1 MSAKLRAGTGV
12 SRDQDAFEAGREA
25 AAAALAGLAGEAPA
39 VFLVF
44 CTPRYE
50 LAALLRGV
58 RTVSGDT
65 LLVGSTGTGEMI
77 RGEYVGLGQGV
88 GVLALSAGPYR
99 FGAASAA
106 RVGPQLEE
114 VGKELARKSRAQA
127 GESPYAAV
135 LLIADQLFTDLQGLA
150 RGVYKVGGPRVS
162 MVGGGA
168 GDEYRGAHSHVFHGG
183 EVVEEG
189 AVALWIASDTPLE
202 VVTQHGWKPAG
213 TPMLV
218 TRGEGST
225 VLELGGRPAIPVYA
239 EQIGRTLDELAPEK
253 FLPISVMYPLGL
265 IQPDGTRV
273 IRLSYA
279 RDGDGLVIHGCLPP
293 PGCAVQVMTAS
304 VDELLAVGDE
314 VIPAALRTR
323 ADAAVILAFSCAARG
338 FIFGDRVGEEAPRLQ
353 KLAGGVPVFGFYTH
367 AEFAR
372 TAGVLA
378 THNETLTALAL

>member
-1 MSAKLRAGTGV
+1 MTAKLRAGTGT
-12 SRDQDAFEAGREA
+12 STHRDAYQAGHDA
-25 AAAALAGLAGEAPA
+25 AAAAVGRLGGEKAA
-39 VFLVF
+39 VVLVF
-44 CTPRYE
+44 ASPK
-50 LAALLRGV
+50 LDLPALLRGV
-58 RTVSGDT
+58 RSVTGDT
-65 LLVGSTGTGEMI
+65 LLVGSTASGEI
-77 RGEYVGLGQGV
+77 VRGEYVGLGQGV
-88 GVLALSAGPYR
+88 GVLAMTAGPYR

-106 RVGPQLEE
+106 HIGPQLEE
-114 VGKELARKSRAQA
+114 AGRDVARRSRAQA
-127 GESPYAAV
+127 GDSPYGAV
-135 LLIADQLFTDLQGLA
+135 LLIADQLQTDLQGLTQ
-150 RGVYKVGGPRVS
+150 GVYKVGGPRVS

-168 GDEYRGAHSHVFHGG
+168 GDEYQNAHSQVFHD
-183 EVVEEG
+183 G
-189 AVALWIASDTPLE
+189 AVLEQGVVALWIASDTPMP
-202 VVTQHGWKPAG
+202 VVTAHGWKPKG

-265 IQPDGTRV
+265 LQSDGTRV

-279 RDGDGLVIHGCLPP
+279 RSGNGLVIHGCLPP
-293 PGCAVQVMTAS
+293 SGCAVQVMTAT

-314 VIPAALRTR
+314 VIPAALKTR
-323 ADAAVILAFSCAARG
+323 PDPSVVLAFSCAARG

-353 KLAGGVPVFGFYTH
+353 QLAGDVPVFGFYTH

>member
-1 MSAKLRAGTGV
+1 MTAKLRVGTGT
-12 SRDQDAFEAGREA
+12 SRKQDAAQAGREA
-25 AAAALAGLAGEAPA
+25 AAAALGQLGGEKAA
-39 VFLVF
+39 AILVF
-44 CTPRYE
+44 ATPKLDLR
-50 LAALLRGV
+50 ALLGGV
-58 RTVSGDT
+58 RSVTGET
-65 LLVGSTGTGEMI
+65 LLVGSTGTGELV

-88 GVLALSAGPYR
+88 AVLAMTAGPYR
-99 FGAASAA
+99 FGAASAGHI
-106 RVGPQLEE
+106 GPQLEE
-114 VGKELARKSRAQA
+114 VGKDVARRSRAQA
-127 GESPYAAV
+127 GDSPHGAV
-135 LLIADQLFTDLQGLA
+135 LLIADQLQTDLQGLA
-150 RGVYKVGGPRVS
+150 QGVYKVGGPRVT

-168 GDEYRGAHSHVFHGG
+168 GDEYQGVHSQVFHGG

-189 AVALWIASDTPLE
+189 VVALWIASDTPLP
-202 VVTQHGWKPAG
+202 VVTAHGWRPKG

-239 EQIGRTLDELAPEK
+239 EQIGRTEEELAPEK
-253 FLPISVMYPLGL
+253 FLATSVMYPLGL
-265 IQPDGTRV
+265 LQADGSRV

-279 RDGDGLVIHGCLPP
+279 RNGNGLVIHGCLPP
-293 PGCAVQVMTAS
+293 PGGAVQVMTAT

-314 VIPAALRTR
+314 VIPAALETR
-323 ADAAVILAFSCAARG
+323 PDAGVILAFSCAARG

-353 KLAGGVPVFGFYTH
+353 KLAGDVPVFGFYTH